1 MNSLPHVIVAPVDIA
16 VVDYPLYY
24 NGQSV
29 ERWYRYVDYVTASA
43 VDEFDYTMAAREET
57 TNG

>member
-1 MNSLPHVIVAPVDIA
+1 MLFRS
-16 VVDYPLYY
+16 VDYPLYY